1 MPIYEYDCPAC
12 GRFEQIQKVSDPVLK
27 SCPQCAEKGKKSAVQ
42 RAVSTAAFHLKGS
55 GWYKT
60 DYAASSANGS
70 VKKSGGTA
78 SPTSSDSS
86 SDSATTKTDK
96 AESKA
101 STDTTPKGGCGSGAC
116 GCH

>member
-27 SCPQCAEKGKKSAVQ
+27 SCPQCAEKGKESAVQ

-70 VKKSGGTA
+70 AKKGGAA

-86 SDSATTKTDK
+86 SDSATTKTEK
-96 AESKA
+96 SESKA